1 MWNRGVILKAAPA
14 ECLRVWQNQADP
26 TSWTDDTLLYLWYGG
41 GGLKL
46 TDDREEGEGLGLF
59 LFLLF

>member
-1 MWNRGVILKAAPA
+1 MCDRT
-14 ECLRVWQNQADP
+14 RP
-26 TSWTDDTLLYLWYGG
+26 TQQVGQMIPCYIYDMG